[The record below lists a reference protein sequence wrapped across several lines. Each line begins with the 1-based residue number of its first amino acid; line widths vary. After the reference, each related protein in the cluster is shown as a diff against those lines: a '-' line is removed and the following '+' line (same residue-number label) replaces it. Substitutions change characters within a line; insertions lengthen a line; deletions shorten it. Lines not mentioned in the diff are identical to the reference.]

1 MVAVIILVVL
11 GAAVVAAELQ
21 AQEEMAIKTDI
32 TELAMVA
39 TVVVGM
45 AIAEGLAAVA
55 ALI

>member
-1 MVAVIILVVL
+1 L
-11 GAAVVAAELQ
+11 GAAELLPAAAAVVAAELQ